1 MRLYFHLV
9 SDFAE
14 IPDTDGLEVRN
25 TGDLR
30 PQILKA
36 LEEIRKEKPH
46 LLEDDRGWR
55 VNVADDLGQVLFSLA
70 LDDPADRQWLS

>member
-14 IPDTDGLEVRN
+14 IPDTDGLEVKA

-30 PQILKA
+30 PQILKT
-36 LEEIRKEKPH
+36 LQEIRKEKPH
-46 LLEDDRGWR
+46 LLEDGKGWR
-55 VNVADDLGQVLFSLA
+55 VNVADDSGQVLFSLA
-70 LDDPADRQWLS
+70 LDDLAEGRWLS

>member
-25 TGDLR
+25 TDDLR
-30 PQILKA
+30 PQFLKA
-36 LEEIRKEKPH
+36 LEEIRREKPH
-46 LLEDDRGWR
+46 LSEEGTGWR
-55 VNVADDLGQVLFSLA
+55 VNVADASGQVLFSLA
-70 LDDPADRQWLS
+70 LDDVAGGQWLN

>member
-14 IPDTDGLEVRN
+14 IPDIDGVEVKA

-30 PQILKA
+30 PEIRKA
-36 LEEIRKEKPH
+36 LQEIRKEKPH
-46 LLEDDRGWR
+46 LLEEGRGWR
-55 VNVADDLGQVLFSLA
+55 VNVFDD
-70 LDDPADRQWLS
+70 